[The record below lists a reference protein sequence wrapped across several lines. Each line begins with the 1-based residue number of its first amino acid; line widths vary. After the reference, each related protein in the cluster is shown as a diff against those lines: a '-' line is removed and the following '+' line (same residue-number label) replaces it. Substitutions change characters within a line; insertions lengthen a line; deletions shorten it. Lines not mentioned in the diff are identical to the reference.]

1 MFLECLHLNTWI
13 FFIHRGCTA
22 VNKSA
27 NCFLMQ
33 NAVLFERED
42 REYSSVLEDTVTTK
56 VALQQLPAQWI
67 LCKMDF
73 VGYF

>member
-42 REYSSVLEDTVTTK
+42 GIFQCFGGYSHHKSGSTAIASSVDIV
-56 VALQQLPAQWI
+56 
-67 LCKMDF
+67 
-73 VGYF
+73 